1 MIGLI
6 VLYTY
11 KGQVSRMAKW
21 SVTNEQIAKKLEEF
35 GLPVEYGNVSEEVL
49 ETYNF
54 FYYREEEMRPEGKIF
69 TQTLNIYYVSFNQE
83 DLREAEIIKALRSI
97 KLQLSRITY
106 DRLQIENTNNFV
118 DVVTFVVTRKL
129 KVDC

>member
-1 MIGLI
+1 
-6 VLYTY
+6 
-11 KGQVSRMAKW
+11 MAKW